1 MTWRSFLFRPFI
13 LLNLSFSIGFKFL
26 LDSHQSAQHC
36 RIWIKVVD
44 YLILY
49 YRRQWSKL
57 KNCIYIYM
65 LEYILVK
72 AIKAH
77 FKIGIS
83 VLSHIANP
91 ECYPNTIVANILK
104 YRILIF
110 SLHIWLIS
118 VLFCSMPDQKY
129 TSLAWPHMQFL
140 STQSLQLIQVC
151 PN

>member
-13 LLNLSFSIGFKFL
+13 LLNLSFSIRFKFL
-26 LDSHQSAQHC
+26 LDSHHSAQHW
-36 RIWIKVVD
+36 RIWIKVID

-57 KNCIYIYM
+57 KKCIYICIRMYTS
-65 LEYILVK
+65 K
-72 AIKAH
+72 G
-77 FKIGIS
+77 KIGIS

-91 ECYPNTIVANILK
+91 EYYPNTIVENLLK
-104 YRILIF
+104 HRIFIF
-110 SLHIWLIS
+110 PLHIWLIS
-118 VLFCSMPDQKY
+118 VLFRSMPDQKN

-151 PN
+151 PNIT